1 MSSSAFS
8 KTSFGRY
15 EILSELGRGSMGVVY
30 QARDPKIDRI
40 VAIKTISLGQE
51 DDEAEFRDR
60 FILEAQAAGRL
71 THPAIVMVY
80 DVAEDTETHAPYIV
94 MEYVSGQTL
103 KKLLAPGY
111 ARVPLETA
119 LRLAQ
124 EIAEAL
130 SYAHARGVVHRDI
143 KPANIMITEDEHAK
157 IMDFGVARLDLSH
170 RTQTGVLMG
179 TPAYMSPEQLMGHAV
194 DGRSD
199 IFSLGVV
206 LYTMLVGHR
215 PFQGNGVSTIGF
227 KVVNSQPLPLT
238 TINPD
243 LPAEIDQ
250 IVARAIT
257 KDLEQRYQS
266 GSDMAADL
274 AKLREQLRNSNED
287 VPVPGLLT
295 VTSSRSSQIRAS
307 SWQKTQPHSIST
319 KTTKPPVEVVKH
331 DTSRQKLYAIAA
343 IALIA
348 FTTLLAFGRHRLKP
362 VAPMAKSAAAPFSS
376 ISSVPKVAAASV
388 EKPISSKPVSPA
400 LAVEAADDN
409 ETAPTPG
416 PKKSAAAAQ
425 SDANLRIDIE
435 HPFASGKV
443 SLWIDG
449 KLKYTEALHGEAK
462 KRLIVFR
469 KTEGHTFDKIQV
481 PAGKHSIRVRV
492 QSTEQ
497 YYDLANTITANLAE
511 NATQT
516 LSVRCDKEAVKLTLE

>member
-1 MSSSAFS
+1 MSSSSSSNA
-8 KTSFGRY
+8 SFGRY

-40 VAIKTISLGQE
+40 VAIKTISLAQD

-71 THPAIVMVY
+71 SHPGIVTVY

-111 ARVPLETA
+111 AKVPLETA

-215 PFQGNGVSTIGF
+215 PFQGNGISTIGF
-227 KVVNSQPLPLT
+227 KVVNSDPLPLT
-238 TINPD
+238 TINPA

-250 IVARAIT
+250 IVSRAIA
-257 KDLEQRYQS
+257 KELDNRYQS
-266 GSDMAADL
+266 GSDLAADL
-274 AKLREQLRNSNED
+274 AKLREQLRNGNED
-287 VPVPGLLT
+287 APSPGLLT
-295 VTSSRSSQIRAS
+295 VTSSRSSQSRGS
-307 SWQKTQPHSIST
+307 GSQKTQPYSIST
-319 KTTKPPVEVVKH
+319 KPAKPPGETPKH
-331 DTSRQKLYAIAA
+331 AAPRQKLYAIAA
-343 IALIA
+343 IAVVACASLV
-348 FTTLLAFGRHRLKP
+348 AFGRHRQKP
-362 VAPMAKSAAAPFSS
+362 VELTAKSAAAPFTA
-376 ISSVPKVAAASV
+376 VPETTAASAA
-388 EKPISSKPVSPA
+388 KQMSP
-400 LAVEAADDN
+400 
-409 ETAPTPG
+409 PTPEATDASEIQINTASR
-416 PKKSAAAAQ
+416 KSAAVAQ
-425 SDANLRIDIE
+425 SDSNLRIDVE
-435 HPFASGKV
+435 HPFSSGKV

-462 KRLIVFR
+462 KKLIVFR
-469 KTEGHTFDKIQV
+469 KTEGHTFDKIQF

-497 YYDLANTITANLAE
+497 YYDLANTITGNFPD

-516 LSVRCDKEAVKLTLE
+516 LSVRCDKEAVKLALE